1 MTVISDLRDY
11 LREYW
16 THVSRSFGR
25 KALLASVVWLAG
37 MFAPLGIKTLVTLPE
52 WAAMTWMISWAA
64 LGYLFAPYGIWKAQ
78 RKKIEELQD
87 RAQSTRISK

>member
-16 THVSRSFGR
+16 THVSQSLGR
-25 KALLASVVWLAG
+25 KALVAFVIWLVG
-37 MFAPLGIKTLVTLPE
+37 MFAPLGVRAIVALPE
-52 WAAMTWMISWAA
+52 WVAVTWMISWAA

-78 RKKIEELQD
+78 RKKIEELQN
-87 RAQSTRISK
+87 RTKTTQVSK

>member
-16 THVSRSFGR
+16 THVSQSFGR
-25 KALLASVVWLAG
+25 KALVASAVWLVG
-37 MFAPLGIKTLVTLPE
+37 MFAPLGMKTVVVLPE
-52 WAAMTWMISWAA
+52 WAAMTWMISWAL

-78 RKKIEELQD
+78 RKKIEELQN
-87 RAQSTRISK
+87 RAQTTRIST

>member
-11 LREYW
+11 LRDYW

-25 KALLASVVWLAG
+25 KALVAFVIWLAG
-37 MFAPLGIKTLVTLPE
+37 MFAPLGMRALVTLPE